1 MSTKHRI
8 SFDLSKPFTLLGMT
22 LDELALGIGGLFFFM
37 LSKNKIVGILFFG
50 LAIFALVVIKQFK
63 KRTADFNVK
72 SHLWWHLGI
81 GAKQQ
86 TFPPSKTRRIG

>member
-1 MSTKHRI
+1 MSAKHRI
-8 SFDLSKPFTLLGMT
+8 SFDLSKPFRLLGMT
-22 LDELALGIGGLFFFM
+22 LDELGIGIGGLFFFM
-37 LSKNKIVGILFFG
+37 LSPNKVVGLMFFS
-50 LAIFALVVIKQFK
+50 LAIFVVIALKQFK

-81 GAKQQ
+81 GSKQQ